1 MSQKGS
7 DIHHCALVGKTRA
20 RTLEEGL
27 LCQEGRDL
35 SFELATMGLCEFR
48 EDHRLWF

>member
-7 DIHHCALVGKTRA
+7 DIHHCALVGKRPA
-20 RTLEEGL
+20 WTLEEGL
-27 LCQEGRDL
+27 LCQEGKDL